1 MNPELAAWAALV
13 FEFTLIFALPLAF
26 AVRELLLL
34 RREDRLR
41 ARGLTPPEPSWYR
54 IAIAQQR
61 RLAER
66 RRVVRAVEAA
76 RNEEAGP

>member
-1 MNPELAAWAALV
+1 VNPELAAWASLVLEFAL
-13 FEFTLIFALPLAF
+13 TFALPLAF

-41 ARGLTPPEPSWYR
+41 AQGLVPPEPAWYR

-66 RRVVRAVEAA
+66 RRQQSTGGRPPSS
-76 RNEEAGP
+76 G

>member
-1 MNPELAAWAALV
+1 MSPETAAWASLV
-13 FEFTLIFALPLAF
+13 FEFALIFALPLGF
-26 AVRELLLL
+26 AVRELVLL

-41 ARGLTPPEPSWYR
+41 AQGIAPPEPAWYR

-66 RRVVRAVEAA
+66 RAAIRAD
-76 RNEEAGP
+76 RPSGP

>member
-1 MNPELAAWAALV
+1 MNPELAAWASLV
-13 FEFTLIFALPLAF
+13 FEFTLMFALPLAF

-34 RREDRLR
+34 RREDQLR
-41 ARGLTPPEPSWYR
+41 AQGLTPAEPSWYR

-66 RRVVRAVEAA
+66 RRRQSTGG
-76 RNEEAGP
+76 RPPGSG

>member
-1 MNPELAAWAALV
+1 MSPQTAGWASLV
-13 FEFTLIFALPLAF
+13 FEFALIFALPLAF
-26 AVRELLLL
+26 AIRELLLL

-41 ARGLTPPEPSWYR
+41 AQGIEPPPPAWYR

-66 RRVVRAVEAA
+66 QRT
-76 RNEEAGP
+76 AGRG

>member
-34 RREDRLR
+34 RREARLR
-41 ARGLTPPEPSWYR
+41 TQGLTPPEPAW
-54 IAIAQQR
+54 
-61 RLAER
+61 
-66 RRVVRAVEAA
+66 
-76 RNEEAGP
+76 